1 MQTRAGDSGGERTK
15 KAVACPRDE
24 ECYFGITP
32 PTQDLRMTACQKNVF
47 ASNACWRY
55 ALLSSLSTDN
65 LCTSNDI
72 FTFSPC
78 EKMEK
83 QTLLSF
89 SFAPLPHMVR
99 VRNGKWI
106 QLWGEREE
114 GKSLSERMKGGKQN
128 IRLSSQM
135 VLRCRYG
142 NFRLLDL

>member
-1 MQTRAGDSGGERTK
+1 MLVGDM
-15 KAVACPRDE
+15 
-24 ECYFGITP
+24 
-32 PTQDLRMTACQKNVF
+32 L
-47 ASNACWRY
+47 W
-55 ALLSSLSTDN
+55 LSSLSTDN

-89 SFAPLPHMVR
+89 SLAPLPHMVR